1 MVSNLTLY
9 ECLQQV
15 SLEKYHGKFKDRGI
29 LDVGGLLSLTMQD
42 YPTLGISSMADRQNL
57 FYLIQTIKALQP
69 SSQERQLRSGTRN
82 DGLLQLEDS
91 AVKAKGIKRKP
102 FPLRRGEGEGEGRPQ
117 ALILSSLE
125 ALLGGSVCPLSEFQ
139 TFTCPNFRKAACR
152 CRNFV

>member
-15 SLEKYHGKFKDRGI
+15 SLEKYHGNFKDRGI

-57 FYLIQTIKALQP
+57 FYLIQTIKTMQP
-69 SSQERQLRSGTRN
+69 SSQERQLRSGTRK

-91 AVKAKGIKRKP
+91 TMKAKGITNLT
-102 FPLRRGEGEGEGRPQ
+102 FPSIRNT
-117 ALILSSLE
+117 
-125 ALLGGSVCPLSEFQ
+125 LLP
-139 TFTCPNFRKAACR
+139 AASYH
-152 CRNFV
+152 

>member
-57 FYLIQTIKALQP
+57 FYLIQTIKTMQP

-91 AVKAKGIKRKP
+91 AVKAKGI
-102 FPLRRGEGEGEGRPQ
+102 
-117 ALILSSLE
+117 
-125 ALLGGSVCPLSEFQ
+125 
-139 TFTCPNFRKAACR
+139 TN
-152 CRNFV
+152 